1 MPQLIT
7 KDDVLTPLLIH
18 KKGNWFMDNIFM
30 QNLIKNAKH
39 LNQKLMSNPTED
51 DIENL
56 LDPLDI
62 DDILVKPTSDHWIH
76 FSYNY
81 NNIDFAYEQNLSESQ
96 GRLQASIRAFHNKSK
111 AYLNV
116 DNSILSISSD
126 SNISITLKQ
135 GSPCTLNNIVQLT
148 EQLEEDVYDTLDNLG
163 LIAY

>member
-1 MPQLIT
+1 MDYDNNKYLNYLK
-7 KDDVLTPLLIH
+7 KDKTL
-18 KKGNWFMDNIFM
+18 K
-30 QNLIKNAKH
+30 
-39 LNQKLMSNPTED
+39 QKLASNPTED

-62 DDILVKPTSDHWIH
+62 DDILIKPTNTSWIH

-96 GRLQASIRAFHNKSK
+96 GRLIASIRAFHNKSK

-126 SNISITLKQ
+126 SNISITIKQ

-148 EQLEEDVYDTLDNLG
+148 EQLEEDIYDTLDNLG

>member
-1 MPQLIT
+1 
-7 KDDVLTPLLIH
+7 
-18 KKGNWFMDNIFM
+18 MDNDNKIKVKLTDDNLK
-30 QNLIKNAKH
+30 QNQQEIDEYLSYLKKTKLSNKNSLH
-39 LNQKLMSNPTED
+39 PTEN
-51 DIENL
+51 DIENI

-96 GRLQASIRAFHNKSK
+96 GRLQASICAFHNKPK

-116 DNSILSISSD
+116 DNSLLSISSD
-126 SNISITLKQ
+126 SNINIRIKQ
-135 GSPCTLNNIVQLT
+135 GSSCNLNDIVQLT
-148 EQLEEDVYDTLDNLG
+148 EHLEEDIYNTLDNLG

>member
-1 MPQLIT
+1 
-7 KDDVLTPLLIH
+7 
-18 KKGNWFMDNIFM
+18 M
-30 QNLIKNAKH
+30 QNLIKDAKH

-51 DIENL
+51 DIENI

-81 NNIDFAYEQNLSESQ
+81 NNIDFAYEQNLLESQ
-96 GRLQASIRAFHNKSK
+96 GRLQASISAFHNKSK

-148 EQLEEDVYDTLDNLG
+148 EQLEEDVYDTLDDLG

>member
-1 MPQLIT
+1 MNHDSKIKVKLTNNNLKQNQQEIDEYLSHLK
-7 KDDVLTPLLIH
+7 KD
-18 KKGNWFMDNIFM
+18 KYKY
-30 QNLIKNAKH
+30 
-39 LNQKLMSNPTED
+39 LNQKFASNPTED

-81 NNIDFAYEQNLSESQ
+81 NNVDFAYEQNLSESQ
-96 GRLQASIRAFHNKSK
+96 GRLMASIRAFHNKSK

-116 DNSILSISSD
+116 DSRVLSISSD

-148 EQLEEDVYDTLDNLG
+148 EQFEEDIYDTLDNLG

>member
-1 MPQLIT
+1 MDHDSKIKVKLTNNNLKQNQQEIDEYLSHLK
-7 KDDVLTPLLIH
+7 KD
-18 KKGNWFMDNIFM
+18 KYKY
-30 QNLIKNAKH
+30 
-39 LNQKLMSNPTED
+39 LNQKFASNPTED

-81 NNIDFAYEQNLSESQ
+81 NNVDFAYEQNLSESQ
-96 GRLQASIRAFHNKSK
+96 GRLMASIRAFHNKSK

-116 DNSILSISSD
+116 DSSVLSISSD

-135 GSPCTLNNIVQLT
+135 GPPCTLNNIVQLT
-148 EQLEEDVYDTLDNLG
+148 EQFEEDIYDTLDNLG

>member
-1 MPQLIT
+1 
-7 KDDVLTPLLIH
+7 
-18 KKGNWFMDNIFM
+18 MDNIFM

-81 NNIDFAYEQNLSESQ
+81 NNIDFAYKQNLSESQ

-148 EQLEEDVYDTLDNLG
+148 ESLKEDIYDTLDDLG
-163 LIAY
+163 LIGY

>member
-1 MPQLIT
+1 MGHNNKIKVKLTDDNLKQNQQEIDEYLSHLK
-7 KDDVLTPLLIH
+7 KDKTL
-18 KKGNWFMDNIFM
+18 K
-30 QNLIKNAKH
+30 
-39 LNQKLMSNPTED
+39 QKLASNPTED

-62 DDILVKPTSDHWIH
+62 DDILIKPTNSHWIH

-81 NNIDFAYEQNLSESQ
+81 NNVDFAYEQNLSESQ
-96 GRLQASIRAFHNKSK
+96 GRLMASIRAFHNKSK

-135 GSPCTLNNIVQLT
+135 GSPCSLDNIVQLT
-148 EQLEEDVYDTLDNLG
+148 EQLEEDIYDTLNNLG

>member
-1 MPQLIT
+1 MDRNNKIKVKLTDDNLKQNQQEIDEYLSYLK
-7 KDDVLTPLLIH
+7 KDKTL
-18 KKGNWFMDNIFM
+18 K
-30 QNLIKNAKH
+30 
-39 LNQKLMSNPTED
+39 QKLASNPTED

-62 DDILVKPTSDHWIH
+62 DDILIKPTSDHWIH

-96 GRLQASIRAFHNKSK
+96 GKLQASISAFHNKSK

-126 SNISITLKQ
+126 SDISITLKQ
-135 GSPCTLNNIVQLT
+135 GSPCYLDNITQLT
-148 EQLEEDVYDTLDNLG
+148 EQLEENIYDTLDNLG

>member
-1 MPQLIT
+1 
-7 KDDVLTPLLIH
+7 
-18 KKGNWFMDNIFM
+18 MDNIFM

-135 GSPCTLNNIVQLT
+135 RSPCTLNNIVQLT

>member
-1 MPQLIT
+1 MDHNNKI
-7 KDDVLTPLLIH
+7 KVKLTDNNLKQNQQEINEYLSYL
-18 KKGNWFMDNIFM
+18 KKTNRP
-30 QNLIKNAKH
+30 
-39 LNQKLMSNPTED
+39 NQKLTPNLTED

-62 DDILVKPTSDHWIH
+62 DDILIRPTVTHWIH

-81 NNIDFAYEQNLSESQ
+81 NNIDFAYEQNLSKSQ
-96 GRLQASIRAFHNKSK
+96 GRLQARIRAFHNKSK

-126 SNISITLKQ
+126 SNISITVKQ
-135 GSPCTLNNIVQLT
+135 GSPCSLNNIAQLT
-148 EQLEEDVYDTLDNLG
+148 EQLEEDIYDTLDNLG

>member
-1 MPQLIT
+1 
-7 KDDVLTPLLIH
+7 
-18 KKGNWFMDNIFM
+18 M

-111 AYLNV
+111 TYLNV

>member
-1 MPQLIT
+1 
-7 KDDVLTPLLIH
+7 
-18 KKGNWFMDNIFM
+18 MDNDNKIKVKLTDDNLK
-30 QNLIKNAKH
+30 QNQQEIDEYLSYLKKNKT
-39 LNQKLMSNPTED
+39 LKQKLASNPTEN

-62 DDILVKPTSDHWIH
+62 DDILIKPTNTSWIH
-76 FSYNY
+76 FNYNY

-96 GRLQASIRAFHNKSK
+96 GRLQASICAFHNKSK

-116 DNSILSISSD
+116 NNSILSISSD

-135 GSPCTLNNIVQLT
+135 GSPCSLNNITQLT
-148 EQLEEDVYDTLDNLG
+148 EQLEEDIYDTLDNLD

>member
-1 MPQLIT
+1 
-7 KDDVLTPLLIH
+7 
-18 KKGNWFMDNIFM
+18 MDNTFK
-30 QNLIKNAKH
+30 QNLITSANH
-39 LNQKLMSNPTED
+39 LNQKLALNPTED

-62 DDILVKPTSDHWIH
+62 VNILVKPTSDHWIH

-81 NNIDFAYEQNLSESQ
+81 NNIDFAYEQNLLESQ
-96 GRLQASIRAFHNKSK
+96 GRLQASICAFHNKSK

-126 SNISITLKQ
+126 SNISITIKQ
-135 GSPCTLNNIVQLT
+135 GSPCSLDNIVQLT
-148 EQLEEDVYDTLDNLG
+148 EQLEEDIYDTLDNLG

>member
-1 MPQLIT
+1 
-7 KDDVLTPLLIH
+7 
-18 KKGNWFMDNIFM
+18 MDNIFM

>member
-1 MPQLIT
+1 MSHDNKIKVKLTDDNCKQNQQEIDEYLSYLK
-7 KDDVLTPLLIH
+7 KDKTI
-18 KKGNWFMDNIFM
+18 
-30 QNLIKNAKH
+30 
-39 LNQKLMSNPTED
+39 NQKLMSNPTED
-51 DIENL
+51 DIENI

-81 NNIDFAYEQNLSESQ
+81 NNVDFAYEQNLSESQ
-96 GRLQASIRAFHNKSK
+96 GRLMASIRAFHNKSK

-126 SNISITLKQ
+126 SDISITLKQ
-135 GSPCTLNNIVQLT
+135 GSPCSLDNITQLT
-148 EQLEEDVYDTLDNLG
+148 EQLEEDIYNTLDNLG

>member
-1 MPQLIT
+1 MSHDNKIKVKLTDDNLKRNQQEIDEYLNYLK
-7 KDDVLTPLLIH
+7 KDKTL
-18 KKGNWFMDNIFM
+18 K
-30 QNLIKNAKH
+30 
-39 LNQKLMSNPTED
+39 QKLASNPTED
-51 DIENL
+51 NIENL

-81 NNIDFAYEQNLSESQ
+81 NNVDFAYEQNLSESQ
-96 GRLQASIRAFHNKSK
+96 GRLMASIRAFHNKSK

-126 SNISITLKQ
+126 SDISITLKQ
-135 GSPCTLNNIVQLT
+135 GSPCSLDNITQLT
-148 EQLEEDVYDTLDNLG
+148 EQLEEDIYDTLDNLG

>member
-1 MPQLIT
+1 MSHDNKIKVKLTDDNLKQNQQEINEYLSYLK
-7 KDDVLTPLLIH
+7 KDKTL
-18 KKGNWFMDNIFM
+18 K
-30 QNLIKNAKH
+30 
-39 LNQKLMSNPTED
+39 QKLASNPTED

-81 NNIDFAYEQNLSESQ
+81 NNIDFAYEQNLLESQ

-135 GSPCTLNNIVQLT
+135 GSPCSLNNIVQLT
-148 EQLEEDVYDTLDNLG
+148 EQLKEDIYDTLDNLG

>member
-1 MPQLIT
+1 MDHDNKIKVKLTNDNLKQNQQEIDEYLSYLK
-7 KDDVLTPLLIH
+7 KDKTL
-18 KKGNWFMDNIFM
+18 K
-30 QNLIKNAKH
+30 
-39 LNQKLMSNPTED
+39 QKLTED
-51 DIENL
+51 DIENI

-62 DDILVKPTSDHWIH
+62 DDILIRPTVTHWIH

-126 SNISITLKQ
+126 SNISITVKQ
-135 GSPCTLNNIVQLT
+135 GSPCSLNNIAQLT
-148 EQLEEDVYDTLDNLG
+148 EQLEEDIYDTLDNLG

>member
-1 MPQLIT
+1 MNNNFKQ
-7 KDDVLTPLLIH
+7 DLLAS
-18 KKGNWFMDNIFM
+18 
-30 QNLIKNAKH
+30 AKH
-39 LNQKLMSNPTED
+39 LNQNLMSNLTEN

-62 DDILVKPTSDHWIH
+62 DDILVKSTSDHWIH

-96 GRLQASIRAFHNKSK
+96 GRLQASICAFHNKSK
-111 AYLNV
+111 AYLTV

-135 GSPCTLNNIVQLT
+135 GSPCPLDDIVQLT
-148 EQLEEDVYDTLDNLG
+148 EQLEEDIYDTLDNLG

>member
-1 MPQLIT
+1 MSHDNKIKVKLTDDNLKQNQQEIDEYLNYLK
-7 KDDVLTPLLIH
+7 KDKTL
-18 KKGNWFMDNIFM
+18 K
-30 QNLIKNAKH
+30 
-39 LNQKLMSNPTED
+39 QKLTSNPTED

-81 NNIDFAYEQNLSESQ
+81 NNIAFTYEQNLSESQ
-96 GRLQASIRAFHNKSK
+96 GRLMASIRTFHNKSK

-116 DNSILSISSD
+116 DNSILNISSD

-135 GSPCTLNNIVQLT
+135 GSPCTLDDIVQLT
-148 EQLEEDVYDTLDNLG
+148 EHLEEDIYDTLDNLG

>member
-1 MPQLIT
+1 MDHDNKIKVKLTDDNLKQNQQEINEYLSYLK
-7 KDDVLTPLLIH
+7 KDKTL
-18 KKGNWFMDNIFM
+18 K
-30 QNLIKNAKH
+30 
-39 LNQKLMSNPTED
+39 QKLASNPTED

-62 DDILVKPTSDHWIH
+62 DDILIKPTNTSWIH

-81 NNIDFAYEQNLSESQ
+81 NNVDFIYEQNLSESQ
-96 GRLQASIRAFHNKSK
+96 GRLMASIRAFHNKSK

-135 GSPCTLNNIVQLT
+135 GSPCTLNNIIQLT

>member
-1 MPQLIT
+1 MNNNFKQDL
-7 KDDVLTPLLIH
+7 LTSS
-18 KKGNWFMDNIFM
+18 N
-30 QNLIKNAKH
+30 H

-51 DIENL
+51 DIENI

-96 GRLQASIRAFHNKSK
+96 GRLQASICAFHNKSK

-135 GSPCTLNNIVQLT
+135 GSPCSLNNIAQLT
-148 EQLEEDVYDTLDNLG
+148 EQLEEDIYDTLDNLD

>member
-1 MPQLIT
+1 
-7 KDDVLTPLLIH
+7 
-18 KKGNWFMDNIFM
+18 MDNIFM
-30 QNLIKNAKH
+30 QNLIKDAKH
-39 LNQKLMSNPTED
+39 LNQKLMSNPTEN
-51 DIENL
+51 DIENI

-81 NNIDFAYEQNLSESQ
+81 NNIDFAYEQNLLESQ

-116 DNSILSISSD
+116 DNSILSISSN

-135 GSPCTLNNIVQLT
+135 GSPCTFNNIVQLT